1 MNVAT
6 AAGFAMNAVCEPR
19 DRVVVLGDQEGASAQ
34 VLAGEA
40 AGVIEAV
47 DTRGQVRRIA
57 DGGRRRGTVRSSA
70 AGHQ

>member
-47 DTRGQVRRIA
+47 DTRG
-57 DGGRRRGTVRSSA
+57 
-70 AGHQ
+70 